1 MSSSEKKKRTWK
13 EILFHE
19 MVEYWINFFYLALMF
34 AAFTQYRRFVLAAY
48 SITYENYWVA
58 VIQALILAKVI
69 MIGAVVRLGRALEG
83 KPLIYPTLH
92 KTVVFTLLVIAFTVV
107 EHTVKG
113 LWNGKGL
120 TGGVVEM
127 YRERFHEL
135 LAGSLVILVAFIPFF
150 AVRELGRVLGGEKLR
165 ALFFSRT
172 HLKIAATGCRCIQA
186 GRSRGSWSHDAP
198 SDS

>member
-1 MSSSEKKKRTWK
+1 MGADAGPENVRDHMSSSEKKKRTWK

-48 SITYENYWVA
+48 DISYENYWVA

-69 MIGAVVRLGRALEG
+69 MIGAVVRLGRALED

-127 YRERFHEL
+127 YGERFHEL

-150 AVRELGRVLGGEKLR
+150 AVRELSRVLGGEKLR
-165 ALFFSRT
+165 ALFFSRRDN
-172 HLKIAATGCRCIQA
+172 L
-186 GRSRGSWSHDAP
+186 
-198 SDS
+198 